1 MSLRNK
7 VTLIGRTGKD
17 VEIVKFENGKIAKVS
32 LATSDHY
39 TNALGEKVEE
49 TQWHNL
55 VANGKLADIMEKYVE
70 KGKEIAVEG
79 KIIYRNWDDK
89 EGVKHYITENETL
102 SDYKT
107 LKELITLKGRNE
119 LWIGKGRN
127 LGEKSFL
134 IIEEGKL
141 ISFGYYELFH
151 QIQSRKKLN
160 KLQIEVKKVSPEII
174 NDLKLSLLKNEY
186 KIEKLPK

>member
-17 VEIVKFENGKIAKVS
+17 VETVKFENGKIAKVS

-70 KGKEIAVEG
+70 KGKEIAME
-79 KIIYRNWDDK
+79 II
-89 EGVKHYITENETL
+89 
-102 SDYKT
+102 
-107 LKELITLKGRNE
+107 
-119 LWIGKGRN
+119 
-127 LGEKSFL
+127 
-134 IIEEGKL
+134 
-141 ISFGYYELFH
+141 ISFGIRML
-151 QIQSRKKLN
+151 RKLW
-160 KLQIEVKKVSPEII
+160 EA
-174 NDLKLSLLKNEY
+174 
-186 KIEKLPK
+186 